1 MPETARKAG
10 RSENRATSSS
20 AATRSSATTSRR
32 EPLRCSGSGR
42 THFSSG
48 ASPSA
53 RCPPCFARR
62 SSRRRTEPGSPPWF
76 RRLTADLDDRRDQ
89 RTPPVPDHVLVCG
102 GRLGEQCGR
111 PEHVEECEGREQQRQ
126 RDEGESLFRDDRVH
140 DCSSVPSLSGGFLRP
155 PCPGDDH
162 RLRRLP
168 RGRGRVPFRA
178 FTCWSRGHGACRKG
192 LYSLGLPATV

>member
-20 AATRSSATTSRR
+20 AATRSFGTTSRR
-32 EPLRCSGSGR
+32 ERLRCSVNGR
-42 THFSSG
+42 IHFSSG

-89 RTPPVPDHVLVCG
+89 LTAPVTGNVVVRI
-102 GRLGEQCGR
+102 GRLGEQRGR
-111 PEHVEECEGREQQRQ
+111 PEHIEECEGREQQRQ

-140 DCSSVPSLSGGFLRP
+140 DCSSVPSLSGGGVSP
-155 PCPGDDH
+155 P
-162 RLRRLP
+162 
-168 RGRGRVPFRA
+168 
-178 FTCWSRGHGACRKG
+178 
-192 LYSLGLPATV
+192 TV

>member
-10 RSENRATSSS
+10 RSESRATSSS
-20 AATRSSATTSRR
+20 AATRSSGPTWTRGRSQ
-32 EPLRCSGSGR
+32 CSGSGR
-42 THFSSG
+42 IHFSSG

-53 RCPPCFARR
+53 RCPPCSARR
-62 SSRRRTEPGSPPWF
+62 SSRRRTEPGSPPSF

-89 RTPPVPDHVLVCG
+89 LTAPVAGHVLVRV

-140 DCSSVPSLSGGFLRP
+140 DCPSVPSLSGGFLRP
-155 PCPGDDH
+155 PCPGDDYRLH
-162 RLRRLP
+162 RLL
-168 RGRGRVPFRA
+168 RGPGRVPFRA
-178 FTCWSRGHGACRKG
+178 FTCWSRGRGACRKG
-192 LYSLGLPATV
+192 LYPLGLPATV